1 MSSKNERIMFHLVS
15 DEIKNNAAKFILNIQ
30 LTKWQ
35 PMVVEIKPRS
45 RSLDQNAKL
54 HVMFSDIASSRFEFA
69 GKTRTAEE
77 WKVILISGHS
87 IATGGQGEVIAGIEG
102 ELICIRESSA
112 LMSVSRMASL
122 IEYVAAFGAENDI
135 QFRDV
140 IYDQYYG
147 VER

>member
-1 MSSKNERIMFHLVS
+1 MDKAKFQLISEQ
-15 DEIKNNAAKFILNIQ
+15 IKRNAVEFILNIAAS
-30 LTKWQ
+30 KDR
-35 PMVVEIKPRS
+35 PMIVEVKPKS
-45 RSLDQNAKL
+45 RTLDQNAKL
-54 HVMFSDIASSRFEFA
+54 HAMFADIAASKFEFA
-69 GKTRTAEE
+69 GKARTTEE

-112 LMSVSRMASL
+112 SMSVSRMASL
-122 IEYVAAFGAENDI
+122 IEYVAAFGAEHGI

-140 IYDQYYG
+140 VYDKYYG

>member
-1 MSSKNERIMFHLVS
+1 MSKAKFQLISEQVKR
-15 DEIKNNAAKFILNIQ
+15 NAVEFILNIPAS
-30 LTKWQ
+30 TVK
-35 PMVVEIKPRS
+35 PMIVEVKPKS

-54 HVMFSDIASSRFEFA
+54 HAMFSDIAASKLLFA
-69 GKTRTAEE
+69 GKQRSAEE

-112 LMSVSRMASL
+112 GMSVSRMASL
-122 IEYVAAFGAENDI
+122 IEYVAAYGSEHGVN
-135 QFRDV
+135 FRDV
-140 IYDQYYG
+140 AYDQYYG

>member
-1 MSSKNERIMFHLVS
+1 MSKVNFQIISEQVK
-15 DEIKNNAAKFILNIQ
+15 KNAAEFILNIPPS
-30 LTKWQ
+30 TDK
-35 PMVVEIKPRS
+35 PMIVEIKPKS

-54 HVMFSDIASSRFEFA
+54 HAMFGDFAASKLLFA
-69 GKTRTAEE
+69 GKARSAEE

-112 LMSVSRMASL
+112 NMSVSRMASL
-122 IEYVAAFGAENDI
+122 IEYVSAYGAEHGVS
-135 QFRDV
+135 FRDV
-140 IYDQYYG
+140 VYDQYYG